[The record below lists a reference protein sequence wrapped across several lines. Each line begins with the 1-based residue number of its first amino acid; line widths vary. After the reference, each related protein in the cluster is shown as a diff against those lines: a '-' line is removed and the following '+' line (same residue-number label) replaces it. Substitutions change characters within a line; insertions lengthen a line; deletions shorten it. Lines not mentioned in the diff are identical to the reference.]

1 MRRLITLTPS
11 PDEPRFAMILDRW
24 VGRLRPPLEA
34 RRIHGRSAALDR
46 RRRPDRRGRPSH
58 RCWPGAIIATPP
70 PPGPPCWTAST
81 AKACRWPIPPRFCA
95 GTPAK
100 TYLAELEAA
109 GAPIIPTLFADRVT
123 PTILTEAH
131 ARFGPEIIV
140 KPQVSGGSHA
150 TVRHTDGAPLVD
162 GPDGPAMLQPF
173 LPAIT
178 GEGEISLLYFGG
190 VFSHAV
196 AKIARADDFRVQF
209 QHGGRYQA
217 ITPPPEALAAGAAVL
232 KAAGRDLAY
241 ARIDLLRGEDGMLRL
256 MELECIEP
264 DLYLVPGAG
273 RRPGFMRR
281 RWRRLCMCNWMGP

>member
-1 MRRLITLTPS
+1 MSRLIILTPS

-34 RRIHGRSAALDR
+34 VGFVVDVRPWTDVGSLSGADTVTPLLAWSYHRDPGAWAALLDR
-46 RRRPDRRGRPSH
+46 LDREGVRV
-58 RCWPGAIIATPP
+58 AN
-70 PPGPPCWTAST
+70 ST
-81 AKACRWPIPPRFCA
+81 DVLRWNTR
-95 GTPAK
+95 K

-109 GAPIIPTLFADRVT
+109 GAPIIPTLFVDDVT
-123 PTILTEAH
+123 PAGLAEGH

-150 TVRHTDGAPLVD
+150 TVRHAEGQPLVG

-190 VFSHAV
+190 AFSHAV

-217 ITPPPEALAAGAAVL
+217 ITPPPEALTAGAAVL
-232 KAAGRDLAY
+232 KAAGCDLAY
-241 ARIDLLRGEDGMLRL
+241 ARIDLLRGEDGVLRL

-264 DLYLVPGAG
+264 DLYLDLAPDGGAAFAAAMAG
-273 RRPGFMRR
+273 ALGA
-281 RWRRLCMCNWMGP
+281 

>member
-1 MRRLITLTPS
+1 MTRLVILTPS
-11 PDEPRFAMILDRW
+11 PDEPRFVMILDRW
-24 VGRLRPPLEA
+24 VGRLRPPLESVGFVVEA
-34 RRIHGRSAALDR
+34 RPWTDVGSLSGIDAVTPLLAWSYHRDPSAWAALLDQFDR
-46 RRRPDRRGRPSH
+46 EGVRVANPTDVL
-58 RCWPGAIIATPP
+58 
-70 PPGPPCWTAST
+70 
-81 AKACRWPIPPRFCA
+81 RWNTR
-95 GTPAK
+95 K

-109 GAPIIPTLFADRVT
+109 GAPIIPTLFADVAT
-123 PTILTEAH
+123 PTILAEAH

-162 GPDGPAMLQPF
+162 GPDCPAMLQPF

-190 VFSHAV
+190 AFSHAV

-217 ITPPPEALAAGAAVL
+217 ITPPDEALATGDAVL

-241 ARIDLLRGEDGMLRL
+241 ARIDLLRGEDGVLSL

-264 DLYLVPGAG
+264 DLYLDLAPDGGVA
-273 RRPGFMRR
+273 FAAAMA
-281 RWRRLCMCNWMGP
+281 MAMAMGV

>member
-1 MRRLITLTPS
+1 MTRLIILTPS

-34 RRIHGRSAALDR
+34 VGFVVEARPWTDVGDLSGVGAITPLLAWSYHRNPVGWASLLDQLDR
-46 RRRPDRRGRPSH
+46 EGVRVANPTDLL
-58 RCWPGAIIATPP
+58 
-70 PPGPPCWTAST
+70 
-81 AKACRWPIPPRFCA
+81 RWNTR
-95 GTPAK
+95 K

-109 GAPIIPTLFADRVT
+109 GAPIIPTLFADAVT
-123 PTILTEAH
+123 PAILAEAH

-150 TVRHTDGAPLVD
+150 TVRHTDGAPLAD

-190 VFSHAV
+190 AFSHAV
-196 AKIARADDFRVQF
+196 AKIAAADDFRVQF

-217 ITPPPEALAAGAAVL
+217 ITPPSEALEVGGAVL
-232 KAAGRDLAY
+232 KAAGRNLAY
-241 ARIDLLRGEDGMLRL
+241 ARIDLLRGEDGVLRL

-264 DLYLVPGAG
+264 DLYLDLAPDGGEAFAAAMARAIG
-273 RRPGFMRR
+273 
-281 RWRRLCMCNWMGP
+281 

>member
-1 MRRLITLTPS
+1 MTRLVILTPS

-34 RRIHGRSAALDR
+34 VGFVVEARPWTDVGSLSGADAVTPLLAWSYHREPDAWAALLDR
-46 RRRPDRRGRPSH
+46 LDREGVRVANPPDVL
-58 RCWPGAIIATPP
+58 
-70 PPGPPCWTAST
+70 
-81 AKACRWPIPPRFCA
+81 RWNTR
-95 GTPAK
+95 K

-109 GAPIIPTLFADRVT
+109 GAAIIPTLFADQVT
-123 PTILTEAH
+123 PTILAEAH

-150 TVRHTDGAPLVD
+150 TVRHRDGEPLAG

-190 VFSHAV
+190 AFSHAV
-196 AKIARADDFRVQF
+196 AKIARADDFRIQF
-209 QHGGRYQA
+209 QHGGRYAA
-217 ITPPPEALAAGAAVL
+217 ITPPDEALEAGAAVL
-232 KAAGRDLAY
+232 KAAGRLLAY
-241 ARIDLLRGEDGMLRL
+241 ARIDLLRGEDGVLRL

-264 DLYLVPGAG
+264 DLYLDLAPDGGAAFG
-273 RRPGFMRR
+273 RAMAGVV
-281 RWRRLCMCNWMGP
+281 GV